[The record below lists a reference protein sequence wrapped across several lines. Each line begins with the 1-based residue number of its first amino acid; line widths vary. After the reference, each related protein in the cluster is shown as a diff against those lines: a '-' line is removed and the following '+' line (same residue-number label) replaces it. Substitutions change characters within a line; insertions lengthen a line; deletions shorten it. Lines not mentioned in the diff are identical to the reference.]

1 MKSPAIIISLI
12 FNYCLQAQVSFKT
25 IVPQQPVVEGESFR
39 VQYVLTG
46 AEPTSSIRTPVF
58 TGFRLIGGPNI
69 YDGSTL
75 TTTGSQYV
83 QNFVYTLE
91 ALRPGR
97 FVIPPALISWNNKPL
112 QSNEAMLRVISR
124 EEAARNALSKEEQP
138 GADYFLKPGEDPYKK
153 IKDNLFVKVQVDKQ
167 RCFAGEPVLAVF
179 KLYSRLESK
188 SDIIK
193 NPGFYGFT
201 VYDMVGLA
209 DKQAATENIN
219 GKLFDVHTI
228 RKVQL
233 YPLQPGRFTIDPM
246 EVRNKVEF
254 SRSAV
259 NRKTEQKIA
268 EGMMG
273 IDTNEPVTE
282 GTAVYEATMSTAPV
296 EVDVKPLPEK
306 PKPAQYSGAV
316 GRFTFKSRLTKDSL
330 AKNEQGFFEIT
341 IAGRG
346 NFTQLDAPSIQWP
359 EGVEGFEPSVI
370 DELDKTK
377 VPLTGE
383 RIFRYPVVCAAAGTY
398 ILPAISFSYFDKDSN
413 SYKTLSTQKLPLT
426 VINRE
431 RPPLP
436 QEEHKISFA
445 EQNERAARTAALI
458 AAAAV
463 LMILIYWIAGSKD
476 KKKNTEPAVTQ
487 PVLPSVDALLQPAL
501 DIADENE
508 FYKFLQSAIWQFA
521 AQRFGL
527 TGSDMTKQVLGRKMN
542 DAIPDSSL
550 AIQLIAILE
559 KCEVGIFTRASLAEN
574 RELLL
579 QQTREVLEKADEA
592 LL

>member
-25 IVPQQPVVEGESFR
+25 VVPQQPVVEGESFR

-46 AEPTSSIRTPVF
+46 AEPTSAIRTPVF

-97 FVIPPALISWNNKPL
+97 FVIPPAVIALNNKPL
-112 QSNEAMLRVISR
+112 PSNEAMLRVISR
-124 EEAARNALSKEEQP
+124 QEAARNASGKEEQP

-153 IKDNLFVKVQVDKQ
+153 IQDNLFVKVQVDKQ
-167 RCFAGEPVLAVF
+167 RCYTGEPVLAVF

-209 DKQAATENIN
+209 DKQVSSENIN
-219 GKLFDVHTI
+219 GKLFDVHSI

-233 YPLQPGRFTIDPM
+233 YPLQPGRFIIDPM

-273 IDTNEPVTE
+273 IDTDEPVTE
-282 GTAVYEATMSTAPV
+282 GTAVYETTMRTAPV
-296 EVDVKPLPEK
+296 EVEVKPLPEK
-306 PKPAQYSGAV
+306 SKPAQYNGAV
-316 GRFTFKSRLTKDSL
+316 GKFTFMARLAKDSL
-330 AKNEQGFFEIT
+330 AKHEQGFLEI
-341 IAGRG
+341 IIQGKG

-359 EGVEGFEPSVI
+359 EGVEGFEPSVR
-370 DELDKTK
+370 DELDKNK

-383 RIFRYPVVCAAAGTY
+383 RVFRYPFVCAGAGNY
-398 ILPAISFSYFDKDSN
+398 ILPAVSFSYFDKDSN
-413 SYKTLSTQKLPLT
+413 SYKTLSTEKIPLT
-426 VINRE
+426 VINRD
-431 RPPLP
+431 RPQLP

-445 EQNERAARTAALI
+445 EQNERAARTAAFI

-463 LMILIYWIAGSKD
+463 LLILVYWIAVSKD
-476 KKKNTEPAVTQ
+476 KKKYTETAAIKPDNT
-487 PVLPSVDALLQPAL
+487 SVDALLQPAYV
-501 DIADENE
+501 ATSENE
-508 FYKFLQSAIWQFA
+508 FYQTLQSAIWRFA

-527 TGSDMTKQVLGRKMN
+527 AGSGMSKQVLGTKMKE
-542 DAIPDSSL
+542 AIPDSFL
-550 AIQLIAILE
+550 AIQLTAILE
-559 KCEVGIFTRASLAEN
+559 KCEAGIFTRALLAEN
-574 RELLL
+574 REQLL
-579 QQTREVLEKADEA
+579 QQAREALEKTDAA

>member
-1 MKSPAIIISLI
+1 MKSSGIIIFLI
-12 FNYCLQAQVSFKT
+12 FHYCLQAQISFKT
-25 IVPQQPVVEGESFR
+25 VVPQQPVVEGESFR

-46 AEPTSSIRTPVF
+46 AEPNSSIRTPVF
-58 TGFRLIGGPNI
+58 NGFRLIGGPNI

-75 TTTGSQYV
+75 TTNGSRYV

-97 FVIPPALISWNNKPL
+97 FVIPPAVIAWNNKPL

-124 EEAARNALSKEEQP
+124 QEAARNALSKEEQP

-153 IKDNLFVKVQVDKQ
+153 IQDNLFVKVQVDKQ
-167 RCFAGEPVLAVF
+167 RCYAGEPVLAVF

-209 DKQAATENIN
+209 DKQVTSENIN

-282 GTAVYEATMSTAPV
+282 GTAVYETTISTAPLKV
-296 EVDVKPLPEK
+296 EVKPLPEK
-306 PKPAQYSGAV
+306 SKPAQYSGAV
-316 GRFTFKSRLTKDSL
+316 GRFTFTARLAKDSF
-330 AKNEQGFFEIT
+330 AKNEQGFLEIVVN
-341 IAGRG
+341 GRG
-346 NFTQLDAPSIQWP
+346 NFTQLDAPNIQWP
-359 EGVEGFEPSVI
+359 KGVEGFEPSI
-370 DELDKTK
+370 KDELDKTK
-377 VPLTGE
+377 VPLTGV
-383 RIFRYPVVCAAAGTY
+383 RIFRYPFICAATGNY
-398 ILPAISFSYFDKDSN
+398 ILPAVSFSYFDKDSN
-413 SYKTLSTQKLPLT
+413 SYKTLSTQKIPFT
-426 VINRE
+426 VINQE
-431 RPPLP
+431 RPQLT
-436 QEEHKISFA
+436 QDEHKISFA

-463 LMILIYWIAGSKD
+463 LLILIYWIAASKD
-476 KKKNTEPAVTQ
+476 IKRNTEPAATK
-487 PVLPSVDALLQPAL
+487 PVQPSVDELLQPAL
-501 DIADENE
+501 VVTDENE
-508 FYKFLQSAIWQFA
+508 FYKILQSAIWQFA
-521 AQRFGL
+521 SQRFGL
-527 TGSDMTKQVLGRKMN
+527 AGSGMSKQSLGRKMKEV
-542 DAIPDSSL
+542 IPDSSL
-550 AIQLIAILE
+550 AIQLMAILE
-559 KCEVGIFTRASLAEN
+559 KCEAGIFTNASLPVN
-574 RELLL
+574 REELL
-579 QQTREVLEKADEA
+579 QQTREALEKADAA

>member
-1 MKSPAIIISLI
+1 MKSPAIIVSLI

-25 IVPQQPVVEGESFR
+25 VVPQQPVVEGESFR

-46 AEPTSSIRTPVF
+46 AEPNSAIRTPVF
-58 TGFRLIGGPNI
+58 TGFRLIDGPNI

-97 FVIPPALISWNNKPL
+97 FVIPPALISRNNKTL

-124 EEAARNALSKEEQP
+124 QEATRNALNKTEQP

-153 IKDNLFVKVQVDKQ
+153 IKDNHFVKVQVDKQ
-167 RCFAGEPVLAVF
+167 RCYAGEPVLAVF

-209 DKQAATENIN
+209 DKQVATENIN

-233 YPLQPGRFTIDPM
+233 YPLQAGSYTIDPM

-273 IDTNEPVTE
+273 IDTDEPVTE
-282 GTAVYEATMSTAPV
+282 GADVYETTMSTAPV
-296 EVDVKPLPEK
+296 EVEVKPLPEK
-306 PKPAQYSGAV
+306 SKPAQYSGAV
-316 GRFTFKSRLTKDSL
+316 GRFTISAKLAKDSV
-330 AKNEQGFFEIT
+330 AKNEQGYLEI
-341 IAGRG
+341 IVQGRG
-346 NFTQLDAPSIQWP
+346 NFTQLNAPFVQWP
-359 EGVEGFEPSVI
+359 EGVEGFEPSVK

-377 VPLTGE
+377 VPLTGT
-383 RIFRYPVVCAAAGTY
+383 RVFSFPFVCAAAGNY
-398 ILPAISFSYFDKDSN
+398 ILPAVSFSYFDKDSN
-413 SYKTLSTQKLPLT
+413 SYKILSTQKIPLT

-431 RPPLP
+431 RPQPP

-445 EQNERAARTAALI
+445 EQNERAARTAAFI

-463 LMILIYWIAGSKD
+463 LLILLYWIAVSKD
-476 KKKNTEPAVTQ
+476 KKKNTEPVAIK
-487 PVLPSVDALLQPAL
+487 PVLTSVDALLQPAL
-501 DIADENE
+501 VAADESE
-508 FYKFLQSAIWQFA
+508 FYKTLQLAIWQFA
-521 AQRFGL
+521 SQRFGL
-527 TGSDMTKQVLGRKMN
+527 AGSDMTKQALVRKMN
-542 DAIPDSSL
+542 ELTPDSDLSL
-550 AIQLIAILE
+550 QLIAILE
-559 KCEVGIFTRASLAEN
+559 KCEAGIFTCAILAEN
-574 RELLL
+574 REQLLR
-579 QQTREVLEKADEA
+579 QTREVLEKTDAA